1 MFGKRICKV
10 QTAYLLLLG
19 LRLGRPLLDHVCLV
33 LVDLGLD
40 EVYVGDAAHQER
52 RPVRLLEAIHLLSK
66 LLVQFGKLLE
76 CK

>member
-1 MFGKRICKV
+1 MLGEG
-10 QTAYLLLLG
+10 TNLTDLLLLG

-40 EVYVGDAAHQER
+40 EVDVRHAAHQER
-52 RPVRLLEAIHLLSK
+52 RPVRLLEAIHLLAK
-66 LLVQFGKLLE
+66 LLVQFGKLLKSK